1 MRRKTPH
8 LDPMGIKTVPL
19 QKRRSKVSVRDCSTP
34 YRRGSTFKVFLDTL
48 PNTLAARDLNSIA
61 GIIAGAHRAK
71 RQIIFG
77 MGAHV
82 IKVGL
87 SPLIID
93 LMERRLLSCVALNGA
108 GAIHDVEMA
117 LAGKTSEDVAAGLA
131 GGTFGMAAEAA
142 VFINRAVA
150 EGQQGNKGMGRA
162 VGDALLHRRAPHTQ
176 MSILAA
182 AARLGIPC
190 TVHVSIG
197 SDTIHMHP
205 TFDGAATGRAS
216 HNDFLTFA
224 DRVSRLSGGVFV
236 NIGSA
241 VVLPEVFLKAFS
253 LAANLGKAPRKL
265 TTVNMDFIRHY
276 RPSLNVVERPTLHEG
291 KGFNLIGHHEIML
304 PLLAAAVLEKLAK
317 DI

>member
-1 MRRKTPH
+1 MHKKQARLNPDEIATTSLK
-8 LDPMGIKTVPL
+8 
-19 QKRRSKVSVRDCSTP
+19 KRPSKVSIRDFCTP
-34 YRRGSTFKVFLDTL
+34 YRTGGSFTDFLDAL
-48 PNTLAARDLNSIA
+48 PNTLAARDFKTVA
-61 GIIAGAHRAK
+61 GLIVRAYRSK
-71 RQIIFG
+71 KPVIFG

-93 LMERRLLSCVALNGA
+93 LVQRGLLSCVALNGA
-108 GAIHDVEMA
+108 GAIHDVEIA
-117 LAGKTSEDVAAGLA
+117 LAGKTSEDVAAGLST
-131 GGTFGMAAEAA
+131 GTFGMAAEAA
-142 VFINRAVA
+142 AFINRAIA
-150 EGQQGNKGMGRA
+150 DTQHENTGMGKA
-162 VGDALLHRRAPHTQ
+162 IGEALLNRRPPFQQ

-182 AARLGIPC
+182 AARRGIPC

-216 HNDFLTFA
+216 HNDFITFA
-224 DRVSRLSGGVFV
+224 DQVRRLSGGVFV

-253 LAANLGKAPRKL
+253 LAANLRQAPRHL

-276 RPSLNVVERPTLHEG
+276 RPSVNVVERPALLQG

-304 PLLAAAVLEKLAK
+304 PLLAAAIVEEL
-317 DI
+317 

>member
-1 MRRKTPH
+1 MRRKLSH
-8 LDPMGIKTVPL
+8 LDPMRIKTVPL

-34 YRRGSTFKVFLDTL
+34 YRRGSTFKAFLDTL
-48 PNTLAARDLNSIA
+48 PNTLAARDLKTIA
-61 GIIAGAHRAK
+61 GIIAGTHRAK

-93 LMERRLLSCVALNGA
+93 LMQRGLLSCVALNGA
-108 GAIHDVEMA
+108 GAIHDVEIA

-131 GGTFGMAAEAA
+131 SGKFGMAAEAA
-142 VFINRAVA
+142 EFINRAVA

-162 VGDALLHRRAPHTQ
+162 VGEALLNRRTPYTR

-304 PLLAAAVLEKLAK
+304 PLLAAAILEEM
-317 DI
+317 

>member
-8 LDPMGIKTVPL
+8 LDPMRIKTVPL
-19 QKRRSKVSVRDCSTP
+19 QKRRSRFSVRDCSTP
-34 YRRGSTFKVFLDTL
+34 YRRGSTLKAFLDTL
-48 PNTLAARDLNSIA
+48 PNTLAARDLKTIA
-61 GIIAGAHRAK
+61 GIIAGTHRAK

-93 LMERRLLSCVALNGA
+93 LMQRGLLSCVALNGA
-108 GAIHDVEMA
+108 GAIHDVEIA

-131 GGTFGMAAEAA
+131 SGKFGMAAEAA
-142 VFINRAVA
+142 EFINRAVA

-162 VGDALLHRRAPHTQ
+162 VGEALLKRRTPHTQ

-216 HNDFLTFA
+216 HNDFITFA

-304 PLLAAAVLEKLAK
+304 PLLAAAILEELYSK
-317 DI
+317 

>member
-1 MRRKTPH
+1 MRRKLSH
-8 LDPMGIKTVPL
+8 LDPMRIKTVPL

-34 YRRGSTFKVFLDTL
+34 YRRGSTFKAFLDTL
-48 PNTLAARDLNSIA
+48 PNTLAARDLKTIA
-61 GIIAGAHRAK
+61 GIIAGTHRAK

-93 LMERRLLSCVALNGA
+93 LMQRGLLSCVALNGA
-108 GAIHDVEMA
+108 GAIHDVEIA

-131 GGTFGMAAEAA
+131 SGKFGMAAEAA
-142 VFINRAVA
+142 EFINRAVA

-162 VGDALLHRRAPHTQ
+162 VGEALLNRRTPYTR

-216 HNDFLTFA
+216 HNDFITFA

-276 RPSLNVVERPTLHEG
+276 RPWLNVVERPTLHEG

-304 PLLAAAVLEKLAK
+304 PLLAAAVFEKL
-317 DI
+317 

>member
-1 MRRKTPH
+1 MRRKTSH
-8 LDPMGIKTVPL
+8 LDPVGIKTIPL
-19 QKRRSKVSVRDCSTP
+19 QKRRSKVSVRDCSIP
-34 YRRGSTFKVFLDTL
+34 FRRGSTFKVFLDTL
-48 PNTLAARDLNSIA
+48 PNTLAARDLKSIA

-93 LMERRLLSCVALNGA
+93 LMQRGLLSCVALNGA
-108 GAIHDVEMA
+108 GAIHDMEMA

-131 GGTFGMAAEAA
+131 SGKFGMAAEAA
-142 VFINRAVA
+142 AFINRAVA

-162 VGDALLHRRAPHTQ
+162 VGEALLHRMAPYTQ

-304 PLLAAAVLEKLAK
+304 PLLTAAVLEKLQSK
-317 DI
+317 

>member
-8 LDPMGIKTVPL
+8 LDPVGIKTVPL

-34 YRRGSTFKVFLDTL
+34 YRRGSTFKAFLDTL
-48 PNTLAARDLNSIA
+48 PNTLAARDLKTIA
-61 GIIAGAHRAK
+61 GIIAGTHRAK

-93 LMERRLLSCVALNGA
+93 LMQRGLLSCVALNGA
-108 GAIHDVEMA
+108 GAIHDVEIA

-131 GGTFGMAAEAA
+131 KGQFGMASEAA
-142 VFINRAVA
+142 ELINRAVS
-150 EGQQGNKGMGRA
+150 GDRHDRKGMGR
-162 VGDALLHRRAPHTQ
+162 VIGEALLARRAPFAG

-190 TVHVSIG
+190 TIHVSIG
-197 SDTIHMHP
+197 ADTIHMHP

-216 HNDFLTFA
+216 HDDFITFA
-224 DRVSRLSGGVFV
+224 DQVRRLSGGVYL

-241 VVLPEVFLKAFS
+241 VVLPEVFLKAVS
-253 LAANLGKAPRKL
+253 LSANLGKALRHL

-276 RPSLNVVERPTLHEG
+276 RPSVNVVERPTRLQG

-304 PLLAAAVLEKLAK
+304 PLLAAAIIEEL
-317 DI
+317 

>member
-8 LDPMGIKTVPL
+8 LDPMRIKTVPL
-19 QKRRSKVSVRDCSTP
+19 QKRRSRFSVRDCSTT
-34 YRRGSTFKVFLDTL
+34 YRRGSTLKAFLDTL
-48 PNTLAARDLNSIA
+48 PNTLAARDLKTIA
-61 GIIAGAHRAK
+61 GIIAGTHRAK

-93 LMERRLLSCVALNGA
+93 LMQRGLLSCVALNGA
-108 GAIHDVEMA
+108 GAIHDVEIA

-131 GGTFGMAAEAA
+131 SGKFGMAAEAA
-142 VFINRAVA
+142 EFINRAVA

-162 VGDALLHRRAPHTQ
+162 VGEALLKRRTPHTQ

-216 HNDFLTFA
+216 HNDFITFA

-304 PLLAAAVLEKLAK
+304 PLLAAAILEELYSK
-317 DI
+317 

>member
-1 MRRKTPH
+1 MRRKLSH
-8 LDPMGIKTVPL
+8 LDPMRIKTVPL

-34 YRRGSTFKVFLDTL
+34 YRRGSTFKAFLDTL
-48 PNTLAARDLNSIA
+48 PNTLAARDLKTIA
-61 GIIAGAHRAK
+61 GIIAGTHRAK

-93 LMERRLLSCVALNGA
+93 LMQRGLLSCVALNGA
-108 GAIHDVEMA
+108 GAIHDVEIA

-131 GGTFGMAAEAA
+131 SGKFGMAAEAA
-142 VFINRAVA
+142 EFINRAVA

-162 VGDALLHRRAPHTQ
+162 VGEALLNRRTPYTR

-216 HNDFLTFA
+216 HNDFITFA

-304 PLLAAAVLEKLAK
+304 PLLAAAILEEM
-317 DI
+317 

>member
-1 MRRKTPH
+1 MRRKKSH

-34 YRRGSTFKVFLDTL
+34 YRRGSTFKAFLDTL
-48 PNTLAARDLNSIA
+48 PNTLAARDLKTIA
-61 GIIAGAHRAK
+61 GIIAEAHRTK

-108 GAIHDVEMA
+108 GAIHDVEIA

-131 GGTFGMAAEAA
+131 SGKFGMAAEAA
-142 VFINRAVA
+142 EFINRAVA

-162 VGDALLHRRAPHTQ
+162 VGEALLQRRAPYTQ

-182 AARLGIPC
+182 AARLGTPC

-216 HNDFLTFA
+216 HNDFITFA

-253 LAANLGKAPRKL
+253 LAANRGKAPRKL

-304 PLLAAAVLEKLAK
+304 PLLAAAVREKL
-317 DI
+317 

>member
-1 MRRKTPH
+1 MRRKLSH
-8 LDPMGIKTVPL
+8 LDPMRIKTVPL
-19 QKRRSKVSVRDCSTP
+19 QKRRSKVSVRDCSIP
-34 YRRGSTFKVFLDTL
+34 YRRGSTFKAFLDTL
-48 PNTLAARDLNSIA
+48 PNTLAARDLKTIA
-61 GIIAGAHRAK
+61 GIIAGTHRAK

-93 LMERRLLSCVALNGA
+93 LMQRGLLSCVALNGA
-108 GAIHDVEMA
+108 GAIHDVEIA

-131 GGTFGMAAEAA
+131 IGKFGMAAEAA
-142 VFINRAVA
+142 EFINRAVA

-162 VGDALLHRRAPHTQ
+162 VGEALLNRRTPYTQ

-182 AARLGIPC
+182 AARLDIPC

-216 HNDFLTFA
+216 HNDFITFA

-304 PLLAAAVLEKLAK
+304 PLLAAAILEAM
-317 DI
+317 